1 MAVTFT
7 YRVEDGVNFKQR
19 AVTDADV
26 LAAEKHLGVTFPRE
40 FRAFL
45 IAHDAPTPEPAWF
58 PTVDSQWCG
67 PIASFISTWQ
77 PTGRGGI
84 GRSPCIEHLTEAH
97 RDMEKLHH
105 QYIVI
110 AQMLTHPNT
119 LLLSTGPDDFGAVY
133 AWRPLDK
140 KFQQAQLLS
149 VANNFDAFLQLL
161 ADPPRDVLKRFE
173 LVRSGQVSSQRAP
186 ADNYAG
192 PEARRWLRASRNVAA
207 LAVNHFGGTENAREF
222 VDELYRLGAT
232 KVLVPETSI
241 QKDDGGP
248 YADALVVELPADA
261 ALCAAVCLR
270 CEKELDVREPLDPN
284 DPNPVY
290 LWWD

>member
-1 MAVTFT
+1 VT
-7 YRVEDGVNFKQR
+7 G
-19 AVTDADV
+19 ADV
-26 LAAEKHLGVTFPRE
+26 LAAEKQLGVTFPPE

-45 IAHDAPTPEPAWF
+45 IARDAPRPEPAWF

-97 RDMEKLHH
+97 RDMEKLHN

-161 ADPPRDVLKRFE
+161 ADPPRDVLRRFDD
-173 LVRSGQVSSQRAP
+173 LRSGQVSSQRAA

-192 PEARRWLRASRNVAA
+192 PEARRWLRASRNAAA
-207 LAVNHFGGTENAREF
+207 LAVNHFGATDIAQEF
-222 VDELYRLGAT
+222 VEELYRLGAT

-241 QKDDGGP
+241 QQDDGGP

-261 ALCAAVCLR
+261 ALRAAVCLR

>member
-7 YRVEDGVNFKQR
+7 YWVDEGVNFKQR
-19 AVTDADV
+19 AVSEADV
-26 LAAEKHLGVTFPRE
+26 LAAEKQLGVRFPPE

-45 IAHDAPTPEPAWF
+45 IARDAPTPKPAWF

-97 RDMEKLHH
+97 RDMDKLHNE
-105 QYIVI
+105 YVVI

-119 LLLSTGPDDFGAVY
+119 VLLSTGPDDFGAVY

-140 KFQQAQLLS
+140 KFRPEHLLS
-149 VANNFDAFLQLL
+149 VAKNFDAFLLLL
-161 ADPPRDVLKRFE
+161 ADPPRDVLRRFE
-173 LVRSGQVSSQRAP
+173 QLRTGQVSSQRPP

-192 PEARRWLRASRNVAA
+192 PEARRWLRRNRNVAA
-207 LAVNHFGGTENAREF
+207 LAVNHFGGSNKAQEF
-222 VDELYRLGAT
+222 VEELYRLGAT
-232 KVLVPETSI
+232 KVLIPETSI

-248 YADALVVELPADA
+248 YADALVVELPEDA
-261 ALCAAVCLR
+261 AARAAVCLR
-270 CEKELDVREPLDPN
+270 CEQELDVQEPLDPN
-284 DPNPVY
+284 DLNPVY